1 MRYIYMFIAL
11 ICLFKIGKIKLFLIH
26 LFQFLKYKRL
36 DFKVLSAEKRAGV
49 QRFNEFG
56 LHMYVGRQG
65 GGKTVSM
72 VNRLNELHE
81 QYPKAKIYTNFKYRY
96 ADGRLKSL
104 NDLMRLRNGTDG
116 VIFAFDEIQNEFS
129 SQRSKDFPEYLLS
142 AITMQRKQCV
152 TILSTSQ
159 VFTRVS
165 KPLREQCYEVI
176 ECRTFGGRWT
186 RNRCYDGDDYNY
198 MIDQTDP
205 KKKYKTPRKYKR
217 SFVQSDDLRNCYD
230 TYEVIQRLARDGFAP
245 KRV

>member
-1 MRYIYMFIAL
+1 MFIVF
-11 ICLFKIGKIKLFLIH
+11 ICVLKFGKIKLFLIH
-26 LFQFLKYKRL
+26 LCQFLKYKWL
-36 DFKVLSAEKRAGV
+36 DIKLSAAERRAGV

-72 VNRLNELHE
+72 VNRLNELHK
-81 QYPKAKIYTNFKYRY
+81 QYPKAMIFTNFYYRY

-205 KKKYKTPRKYKR
+205 KKKFKTPRKYKC
-217 SFVQSDDLRNCYD
+217 SFIQSDELRNCYN